1 MMNGERDMVTRMI
14 WMMVTREWKD
24 VVDPVAGLVV
34 PVAGKDDFCLSYITC
49 RAKMPHICIFA
60 HNMQIIV

>member
-1 MMNGERDMVTRMI
+1 MVTM
-14 WMMVTREWKD
+14 EWED
-24 VVDPVAGLVV
+24 VVDPVVVPVVDPVVDPVAGLVV
-34 PVAGKDDFCLSYITC
+34 PVAGKDDFCLLYITC